1 LATIAEPDAENGG
14 IMTTMTGDH
23 LACVRI
29 KNLLLRAYIGIKEE
43 EINNQQDVV
52 INVTLR
58 YDASAAIDQNEIS
71 AALNYRTITKQ
82 IIGHVDGN
90 SFALLERLTHEVLEI
105 VMEHQAV
112 QWAQVEIDKPHALRY
127 AESVSVCLEAH
138 R

>member
-1 LATIAEPDAENGG
+1 
-14 IMTTMTGDH
+14 MTDVIGNKQ
-23 LACVRI
+23 ARVRI

-52 INVTLR
+52 INVELT
-58 YDASAAIDQNEIS
+58 YDAGDAIHQNEIE

-82 IIGHVDGN
+82 IIAHVDGN
-90 SFALLERLTHEVLEI
+90 RFALLERLTHEVLSI
-105 VMEHQAV
+105 VMEHEAV

>member
-1 LATIAEPDAENGG
+1 
-14 IMTTMTGDH
+14 MTDVIGKKQ
-23 LACVRI
+23 ARVRI

-52 INVTLR
+52 INVELT
-58 YDASAAIDQNEIS
+58 YDASDAIHQNEID

-82 IIGHVDGN
+82 IIAHVDGN
-90 SFALLERLTHEVLEI
+90 RFALLERLTHEVLSI
-105 VMEHQAV
+105 VMEHGAV

>member
-1 LATIAEPDAENGG
+1 
-14 IMTTMTGDH
+14 MTEVLCNH
-23 LACVRI
+23 QARVKI
-29 KNLLLRAYIGIKEE
+29 KDLLLRAYIGIKEE
-43 EINNQQDVV
+43 EINNQQDVI
-52 INVTLR
+52 INVCLT
-58 YDASAAIDQNEIS
+58 YDATEAINRNEIT

-90 SFALLERLTHEVLEI
+90 RFALLERLTHEVLSI
-105 VMEHQAV
+105 VMEHGAV

>member
-1 LATIAEPDAENGG
+1 
-14 IMTTMTGDH
+14 MTDVIGKKQ
-23 LACVRI
+23 ARVRI

-52 INVTLR
+52 INVELT
-58 YDASAAIDQNEIS
+58 YDASEAIHQNEID

-82 IIGHVDGN
+82 IIAHVDGN
-90 SFALLERLTHEVLEI
+90 RFALLERLTHEVLSI
-105 VMEHQAV
+105 VMEHGAV

>member
-1 LATIAEPDAENGG
+1 
-14 IMTTMTGDH
+14 MTDVIGKKQ
-23 LACVRI
+23 ARVRI

-52 INVTLR
+52 INVELT
-58 YDASAAIDQNEIS
+58 YDASDAIHQNEIE

-82 IIGHVDGN
+82 IIRHVDGN
-90 SFALLERLTHEVLEI
+90 RFALLERLTHEVLSI
-105 VMEHQAV
+105 VMEHASV

>member
-1 LATIAEPDAENGG
+1 
-14 IMTTMTGDH
+14 MTDMTGDH
-23 LACVRI
+23 LARVRI
-29 KNLLLRAYIGIKEE
+29 KHLLLRAYIGIKEE

-58 YDASAAIDQNEIS
+58 YDASEAINQNEIS

-82 IIGHVDGN
+82 IIAHVDGN
-90 SFALLERLTHEVLEI
+90 RFALLERLTHEVLAI
-105 VMEHQAV
+105 VMDHRAV